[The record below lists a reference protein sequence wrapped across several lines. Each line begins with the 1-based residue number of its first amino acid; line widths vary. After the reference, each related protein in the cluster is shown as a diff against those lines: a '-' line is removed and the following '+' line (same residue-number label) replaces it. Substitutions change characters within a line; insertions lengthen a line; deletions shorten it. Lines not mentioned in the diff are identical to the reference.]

1 MAERTRSEKRQR
13 RSEAR
18 EKRRSLAA
26 KPFEELDEAAGA
38 EEREGPSRSPLRL
51 AATTAVLGAVVAG
64 AAGAAKALAD
74 RGGDS
79 PRAEG
84 GDAPATQPERDPPE
98 GSAAEEDGEQ
108 PESREADE
116 QQGDADDEQPQSDGG
131 DDQPQAAA
139 DAGDPESE
147 DQSADDEEEPPVE
160 MQSGQG
166 GEATEDA
173 PQEPDDEPQEPDGAN
188 GSGGTPK
195 GASSDDVKEIVEE
208 AKRKLQELLGTEP
221 EKVSGFHRSNGRWTV
236 TLEVVNV
243 RRVPDT
249 TDVLSS
255 YEVAFDDDRNLVS
268 LSETRRYRRSQ
279 VEEG

>member
-13 RSEAR
+13 RSDAR

-38 EEREGPSRSPLRL
+38 EEREGPSRSPLRQ

-79 PRAEG
+79 PRAD
-84 GDAPATQPERDPPE
+84 GDDETATQPERDRPE
-98 GSAAEEDGEQ
+98 GSAAEEDAEQ

-116 QQGDADDEQPQSDGG
+116 QQADGDDEQPQSAGG
-131 DDQPQAAA
+131 DDEPQAAA

-147 DQSADDEEEPPVE
+147 DHGADDEQKPPVE

-166 GEATEDA
+166 GDEATE
-173 PQEPDDEPQEPDGAN
+173 DEPQEPDDGAD

-195 GASSDDVKEIVEE
+195 GASPDDVKEIVEE
-208 AKRKLQELLGTEP
+208 AKRELQELLGTEP
-221 EKVSGFHRSNGRWTV
+221 EKVSGFHHSNGRWTV
-236 TLEVVNV
+236 TLEVVSV

>member
-38 EEREGPSRSPLRL
+38 EEREGPSRSPLRQ

-74 RGGDS
+74 RSGEEPAAEQDS
-79 PRAEG
+79 DENESEG
-84 GDAPATQPERDPPE
+84 RPE

-108 PESREADE
+108 PESREPDE
-116 QQGDADDEQPQSDGG
+116 QQADGDDEQPQADG
-131 DDQPQAAA
+131 DDEQPQAAA

-147 DQSADDEEEPPVE
+147 DQGADGEEQPQAQ
-160 MQSGQG
+160 MQSRQG
-166 GEATEDA
+166 DEATE
-173 PQEPDDEPQEPDGAN
+173 DEPQEPEDEPQQPDDSAN

-208 AKRKLQELLGTEP
+208 AKRELQELLGTEP

-236 TLEVVNV
+236 TLEVVSV